1 MVFSKLFAN
10 RRSEKEERQNQI
22 AVAALLFQMVRVDGQ
37 TDAQELKH
45 MRQLLTQEFKL
56 SESEV
61 VDVFG
66 LANDVLKEKK
76 SLEELTESIRED
88 WGNSRRIRLVE
99 FLWVLAYADD
109 KIDNK
114 EKKLVH
120 QVADLLTLTEYEQ
133 AQAQENAELRL
144 GLHDF

>member
-1 MVFSKLFAN
+1 MVFSKVFAN
-10 RRSEKEERQNQI
+10 RRSEKEERQTQI
-22 AVAALLFQMVRVDGQ
+22 AVATLLFQMVRVDGQ

-45 MRQLLTQEFKL
+45 MRELLTNEFKL

-61 VDVFG
+61 IDVFS
-66 LANDVLKEKK
+66 LANDALKENK
-76 SLEELTESIRED
+76 SLEDLTESIRGN
-88 WGNSRRIRLVE
+88 WGNARRIRLLE
-99 FLWVLAYADD
+99 FLWVLAYADN

-114 EKKLVH
+114 EKEMVN
-120 QVADLLTLTEYEQ
+120 QVANLLTLTEFEQ